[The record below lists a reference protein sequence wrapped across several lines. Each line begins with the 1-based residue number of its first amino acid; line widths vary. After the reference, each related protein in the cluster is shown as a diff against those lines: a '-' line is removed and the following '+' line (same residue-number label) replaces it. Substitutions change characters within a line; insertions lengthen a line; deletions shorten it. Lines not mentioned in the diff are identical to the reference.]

1 MGGAAG
7 STVRKGDLLVTVTT
21 SDEAIRWALAFL
33 QHYRENADY
42 LERTY
47 GYLERVGIDAVREA
61 VTEGMEALL
70 ERYRIAKAAA
80 DPDPWRE
87 RHNPVHPKQFAELDT
102 DPVTPIDVVL
112 GQ

>member
-1 MGGAAG
+1 
-7 STVRKGDLLVTVTT
+7 
-21 SDEAIRWALAFL
+21 
-33 QHYRENADY
+33 
-42 LERTY
+42 
-47 GYLERVGIDAVREA
+47 
-61 VTEGMEALL
+61 MEALL